1 MRASYML
8 IIANDRVKVKVNLKF
23 VSFLSQYLRTVLR
36 QSLIFAINQLNY
48 IIKQLSAIINIRR
61 QCNSH
66 ILSTL
71 GKANL
76 KRLTAAALAKTWDLW
91 YNKINY

>member
-36 QSLIFAINQLNY
+36 QSSDIAINQLN
-48 IIKQLSAIINIRR
+48 
-61 QCNSH
+61 
-66 ILSTL
+66 
-71 GKANL
+71 
-76 KRLTAAALAKTWDLW
+76 
-91 YNKINY
+91 